1 MWVLEHGNHSKR
13 LQKQKQIVQHDKI
26 TNGKAIPDFPQ
37 PKKAKVPRSNR
48 EDTALYL
55 YLTLSCCSLFMCWEI
70 ESNDIVEHPSKWLQA
85 RPLKILKEPNVS
97 MSLIPNKEKHQHIS
111 KPSEPSVPSHWVIL
125 QPKPESQ
132 HIWKHK
138 SAATAN
144 LQCFFRNQHS
154 KTRKLKQQSVQR
166 REQAPAFWGT
176 RVSCVL
182 QRTDRPEQAHSLLP
196 PSQQ

>member
-26 TNGKAIPDFPQ
+26 TNGKASRIFLNQRRPKFQDQTGKTLHYICIWPWVVVLFSCVERSKDLPDRKQRRRWASVEMTTSKTFQ
-37 PKKAKVPRSNR
+37 DPK
-48 EDTALYL
+48 
-55 YLTLSCCSLFMCWEI
+55 
-70 ESNDIVEHPSKWLQA
+70 
-85 RPLKILKEPNVS
+85 KEPNVS

-125 QPKPESQ
+125 QAKPESQ
-132 HIWKHK
+132 HIRKHK

-154 KTRKLKQQSVQR
+154 KTRKLK
-166 REQAPAFWGT
+166 
-176 RVSCVL
+176 
-182 QRTDRPEQAHSLLP
+182 
-196 PSQQ
+196 